1 MDDIAYSDRQ
11 RWLALT
17 RINTLS
23 VLSQIVQIGTI
34 TPLLS
39 LSLEQKGVDPAKIGV
54 IVSAS
59 WIAIL
64 LLYKVVPRLLG
75 HLGHLGLVKAN
86 LLSVTLAVIE
96 AGDRVAEHQVSTA
109 MTAIALFYTL
119 GSVLGPIATGATVSY
134 VSPHGLMISVG
145 VAGGLFIALLMLRR
159 IP

>member
-64 LLYKVVPRLLG
+64 LLYKVVPRL
-75 HLGHLGLVKAN
+75 LGHLGLVKAN

-159 IP
+159 AP

>member
-59 WIAIL
+59 
-64 LLYKVVPRLLG
+64 
-75 HLGHLGLVKAN
+75 
-86 LLSVTLAVIE
+86 
-96 AGDRVAEHQVSTA
+96 
-109 MTAIALFYTL
+109 
-119 GSVLGPIATGATVSY
+119 
-134 VSPHGLMISVG
+134 
-145 VAGGLFIALLMLRR
+145 
-159 IP
+159 